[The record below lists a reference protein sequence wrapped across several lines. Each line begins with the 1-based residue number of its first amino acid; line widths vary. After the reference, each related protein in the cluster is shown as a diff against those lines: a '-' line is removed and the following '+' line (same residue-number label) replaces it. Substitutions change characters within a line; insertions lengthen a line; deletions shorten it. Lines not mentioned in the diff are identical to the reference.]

1 MGLGKK
7 EEISSR
13 GARTVSTI
21 GGSAELEY
29 PGFILVCH
37 FLVTDLTRFLWLNH
51 GLTKTIHSLLTGVLI
66 RGGFGS
72 VKFYLKLESV
82 LFNQ

>member
-21 GGSAELEY
+21 GGSAELDY
-29 PGFILVCH
+29 PGSIILVCH
-37 FLVTDLTRFLWLNH
+37 FLVTNLTRFLWLNH
-51 GLTKTIHSLLTGVLI
+51 GLTKTINSLLTGVLI
-66 RGGFGS
+66 RVGAVQFG
-72 VKFYLKLESV
+72 
-82 LFNQ
+82 